1 MNGFTDKNFLN
12 EQQHSTSCFFLNFRH
27 RRNFAMF
34 IYYYVITNEEC
45 LFQRCYVKKRL
56 TMRIKKRTLQVISD
70 DVFVLKTKKVF
81 IGTEETNMLISTF
94 SILAH
99 IFQWLLEKN
108 AEYLSETKHYY
119 MEHCSIDII

>member
-1 MNGFTDKNFLN
+1 MGLQIKTFL
-12 EQQHSTSCFFLNFRH
+12 TSNNILPVVFFLNFRH